1 MSSKV
6 LRGDEAGVAQPLP
19 WRQAART
26 APPFPSGSVTQTV
39 PSHTAAAPAS
49 PSAFNGTTEELRQAT
64 HQIQTLQSR
73 IVELERTAELRAQQ
87 ARDGAFR
94 EGENAGRAQAT
105 AEIQSLL
112 EKLAHSIRE
121 VTELRPKLRHEAETD
136 LLTLALAIAKKVLHR
151 EVTADPE
158 ALCALIRVALEK
170 VRMQEVVRVRLH
182 PQHHAPIQQFL
193 ARIPGGGGLDL
204 VPDARLTL
212 GSILV
217 ETTRGEYD
225 VSIDTQLREIEHGLA
240 DRLKSKA

>member
-1 MSSKV
+1 MLSKV
-6 LRGDEAGVAQPLP
+6 LRGDEAGVAQPLC

-26 APPFPSGSVTQTV
+26 TPV
-39 PSHTAAAPAS
+39 S
-49 PSAFNGTTEELRQAT
+49 PSAPVAQMAASQAGSQTMPLSWNETAEELVQARM
-64 HQIQTLQSR
+64 QIKALQSR
-73 IVELERTAELRAQQ
+73 IAELEPTAELRAQQ
-87 ARDGAFR
+87 IREAAFR

-105 AEIQSLL
+105 AEIQPLL

-121 VTELRPKLRHEAETD
+121 AADLRPKLRHEAEAD

-151 EVTADPE
+151 EVTADPD

-193 ARIPGGGGLDL
+193 ARIPGGSALDL

-212 GSILV
+212 GSIIV

-225 VSIDTQLREIEHGLA
+225 VSIDTQLREIERGLA
-240 DRLKSKA
+240 DRLKSKT